1 MSRFWQSQPRWT
13 VAACAR
19 TCAQAEADVARHMR
33 MECMMRLSMCC
44 LGWASREAEQP
55 SPRRHESQCLGTHS
69 AIFPGEYSCLACLP
83 ARLPACVLACLLA
96 RTPSRIF
103 ICRSISLPGGCMD
116 GWVSRQGTRRGSC
129 STGGRPST
137 CRESS
142 PCPPRA

>member
-33 MECMMRLSMCC
+33 MECMMRLSMCY

-69 AIFPGEYSCLACLP
+69 AIFPGAYSCLACLP
-83 ARLPACVLACLLA
+83 ACLPACEEAAVALPRRWFASSARWFQEALALH
-96 RTPSRIF
+96 
-103 ICRSISLPGGCMD
+103 
-116 GWVSRQGTRRGSC
+116 
-129 STGGRPST
+129 
-137 CRESS
+137 
-142 PCPPRA
+142 